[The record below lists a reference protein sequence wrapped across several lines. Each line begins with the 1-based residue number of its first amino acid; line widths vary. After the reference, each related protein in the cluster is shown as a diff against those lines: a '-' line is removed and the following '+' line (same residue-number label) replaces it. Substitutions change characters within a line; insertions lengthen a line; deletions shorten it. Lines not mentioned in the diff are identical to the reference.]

1 MVICDDGIVVAR
13 SSVDIAYKRFE
24 EEDYEW
30 EDKSVKLHIVEPDNE
45 IRDEKQI
52 MAMLQHVDAVAV
64 FLG

>member
-1 MVICDDGIVVAR
+1 MVICDGIVVSR